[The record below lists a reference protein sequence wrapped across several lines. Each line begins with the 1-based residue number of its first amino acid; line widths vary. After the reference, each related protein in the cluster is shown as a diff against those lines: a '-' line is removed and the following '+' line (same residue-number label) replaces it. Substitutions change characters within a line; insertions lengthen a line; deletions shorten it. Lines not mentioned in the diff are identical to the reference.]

1 MPAAPAIRNATKAP
15 NRHKI
20 KMVNSF
26 PRLGS
31 SIASLKWFQI
41 NDFFKV
47 RLERIGHLDLA
58 QAQVCANTTFARAH
72 PPNRRSSGVL
82 DWPFPRGI
90 EAGGRR
96 SFDGSTACSRLGARG
111 GWVGIWGCACAC

>member
-20 KMVNSF
+20 NMMNSF

-31 SIASLKWFQI
+31 SIASLNWFQI

-47 RLERIGHLDLA
+47 RYQRIGHLDLA
-58 QAQVCANTTFARAH
+58 QAQVCANTTFVRAH
-72 PPNRRSSGVL
+72 PPKRRSIAVL
-82 DWPFPRGI
+82 D
-90 EAGGRR
+90 
-96 SFDGSTACSRLGARG
+96 
-111 GWVGIWGCACAC
+111 